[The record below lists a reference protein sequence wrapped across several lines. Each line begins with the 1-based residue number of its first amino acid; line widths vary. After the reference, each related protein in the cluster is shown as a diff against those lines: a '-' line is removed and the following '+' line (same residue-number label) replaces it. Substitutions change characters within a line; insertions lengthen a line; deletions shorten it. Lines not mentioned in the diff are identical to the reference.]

1 MAELEGRMGMTRFT
15 VPPERIGAGLGVKL
29 AAVLAGI
36 FFPPTGIP
44 AIYFLW
50 TATRLKHTDAVEA
63 RRRLDAFYSWA
74 LYSLGYTAAWM
85 AVAALA
91 TVFFV
96 NDHVVARQFFD
107 IDVLLETAPSVL
119 SGFQLTVTL
128 FLLAEVI
135 ILAWSLLI
143 AIIRV
148 LPGPAAAPL
157 RWLAAVY
164 VDIFRGLPSL
174 LVILIVVFGIRQTKL
189 PVVGSMS
196 EFQLVLLALVI
207 TYGAY
212 VSEILRAGINSINRS
227 QSLAARS
234 LGLSFIQTMRYVI
247 LPQAVRNMVPPLL
260 NSFITLQKDTA
271 LVSIVGLLD
280 AVNWARI
287 ESMNAASLT
296 PFTTVSLGFLLI
308 TVPLTRFTDYYTKR
322 VADRRAGLA

>member
-1 MAELEGRMGMTRFT
+1 MTRFT
-15 VPPERIGAGLGVKL
+15 VPSEKIGQGFGVKL
-29 AAVLAGI
+29 AALLSAV

-44 AIYFLW
+44 AAYFLW
-50 TATRLKHTDAVEA
+50 SAIKLRDTDPVAA
-63 RRRLDAFYSWA
+63 RRQLDAFRDWSF
-74 LYSLGYTAAWM
+74 YSLGYTAAWM
-85 AVAALA
+85 AVAALLI
-91 TVFFV
+91 VFFV
-96 NDHVVARQFFD
+96 NDSVVARQFFNTE
-107 IDVLLETAPSVL
+107 VFWETMPSII
-119 SGFQLTVTL
+119 SGFKLTIAL
-128 FLLAEVI
+128 FLVAEVI

-157 RWLAAVY
+157 RWLAAAY

-174 LVILIVVFGIRQTKL
+174 LVILIVVFGIRQTRL
-189 PVVGSMS
+189 PVLASMS

-227 QSLAARS
+227 QSMAARS
-234 LGLSFIQTMRYVI
+234 LGLSFVQTMRYVI
-247 LPQAVRNMVPPLL
+247 LPQAVRNMIPPLL
-260 NSFITLQKDTA
+260 NSFIALQKDTA

-296 PFTTVSLGFLLI
+296 PFPPS
-308 TVPLTRFTDYYTKR
+308 RS
-322 VADRRAGLA
+322 ASC

>member
-1 MAELEGRMGMTRFT
+1 MTRFT
-15 VPPERIGAGLGVKL
+15 VSSEKIGRGFGVKL
-29 AAVLAGI
+29 AALLSAI

-44 AIYFLW
+44 AAYFLW
-50 TATRLKHTDAVEA
+50 SAIRLRGTDPLEA
-63 RRRLDAFYSWA
+63 RRKLDAFRSWA
-74 LYSLGYTAAWM
+74 LYSLGYATAWLAG
-85 AVAALA
+85 AALLMIF
-91 TVFFV
+91 VV
-96 NDHVVARQFFD
+96 NDYVVARQFFNTQ
-107 IDVLLETAPSVL
+107 VLWETMPSII
-119 SGFQLTVTL
+119 SGFQLTITL
-128 FLLAEVI
+128 FVIAEII

-157 RWLAAVY
+157 RWLAAAY

-174 LVILIVVFGIRQTKL
+174 LVILIVVFGIRQTRL
-189 PVVGSMS
+189 PIVSSMS

-227 QSLAARS
+227 QSMAARS
-234 LGLSFIQTMRYVI
+234 LGLSFVQTMRYVI

-260 NSFITLQKDTA
+260 NSFIALQKDTA

-322 VADRRAGLA
+322 VADHRAGLS